1 VPPRPPFLLRRCNAL
16 LALAG
21 GLLAGSLLCPAADLA
36 TPSAVSAPAAETKVT
51 GAAER
56 EGSPEAPLALRLAA
70 ATGRAVVTFSYAAG
84 GLDLSTFRDLAV
96 KVENRSAVELDIL
109 VTGVSN
115 LADPFTHSA
124 QTRFLVRPAEQADL
138 CVFMTRPALPKN
150 HPFIQRLGNLYAF
163 PWGFQRHWRN
173 VDAAAILRVTVQLDW
188 SGAQPGQTV
197 RISPP
202 VGHGSFSV
210 DPARLDSLAL
220 PVVDTFGQDTGQSW
234 PGKVHR
240 AEELAEDAARDLAL
254 VAATTGPAGA
264 RSRYGGDT
272 RAPRRAATGFF
283 RVEKIDGK
291 WWFVDPEGHLF
302 WSLGVNGAAGSSSTR
317 VKGRESLFPAA
328 DRARAELNHYEENVK
343 RKHGEAAWRRTHADV
358 TVARLLDWGFN
369 TVGAWSEPELLTAR
383 RVPYTLIAH
392 PDLHGIGG
400 IRKMVDPYAEG
411 FRTSLD
417 KVLAALAAEHADNPW
432 LVGVFIENEL
442 EWKGDITLAE
452 AVLGCDPRT
461 PARRAL
467 IARLRERY
475 PDLAALNQAWGTN
488 HESFDALRPVSG
500 PAATAAYGTDLRD
513 YLGAFADTFFAA
525 CAAAMDKHFPHH
537 LYLGCRFHVWNP
549 LVTAAATRHCDV
561 ISVNAYRYGL
571 ADFSLTT
578 SEDKPYLVSEFHFGT
593 RDFGAWGAGLAWAAD
608 ARNQS
613 DLVRA
618 YVSDA
623 LRHPNIIGAHWF
635 QWSGQ
640 AVTGRYDG
648 ENFGVG
654 LVTIV
659 DRPVDPLVKAF
670 AEVSAGLYDYRRAPS
685 TTRIGAPTPPRPA
698 P

>member
-1 VPPRPPFLLRRCNAL
+1 LTF

-21 GLLAGSLLCPAADLA
+21 GLLASASVCPAAAPARL
-36 TPSAVSAPAAETKVT
+36 PAVSAPVAETKVT

-56 EGSPEAPLALRLAA
+56 EVSPESPLALRLAA
-70 ATGRAVVTFSYAAG
+70 AAGRAVVTFSYPAG
-84 GLDLSTFRDLAV
+84 GLDLSAFRDFAV
-96 KVENRSAVELDIL
+96 NVENRSTVELDLL
-109 VTGVSN
+109 VTGISD

-124 QTRFLVRPAEQADL
+124 QTRFLVRPAEQTDL
-138 CVFMTRPALPKN
+138 CVFMARPALPKD

-163 PWGFQRHWRN
+163 PWGFQRHWRT

-188 SGAQPGQTV
+188 SGAQPGQII
-197 RISPP
+197 RLSPP
-202 VGHGSFSV
+202 FGQGAFSI

-220 PVVDTFGQDTGQSW
+220 PVVDTFGQDASQSW
-234 PGKVHR
+234 PGKVQR

-272 RAPRRAATGFF
+272 RTPRRAATGFF

-291 WWFVDPEGHLF
+291 WWFIDPEGHLF

-343 RKHGEAAWRRTHADV
+343 QKHGEAAWRKTHADV

-369 TVGAWSEPELLTAR
+369 TVGAWSESELLAAR

-417 KVLAALAAEHADNPW
+417 KILAELAAGHADNPW

-442 EWKGDITLAE
+442 EWKGGVTLAE
-452 AVLGCDPRT
+452 EVLRSHPHT

-467 IARLRERY
+467 IALLQGRY
-475 PDLAALNQAWGTN
+475 PDLAALNLAWGSRY
-488 HESFDALRPVSG
+488 ESFDALRPMSG
-500 PAATAAYGTDLRD
+500 PAATPAYEEDLRD
-513 YLGAFADTFFAA
+513 YLTKFADTFFAA

-549 LVTAAATRHCDV
+549 LVTAAASRHCDV
-561 ISVNAYRYGL
+561 ISANAYRYGVD
-571 ADFSLTT
+571 DFSLTT
-578 SEDKPYLVSEFHFGT
+578 SEDKPYLISEFHFGT
-593 RDFGAWGAGLAWAAD
+593 RDFGVWGAGLTWAAD

-613 DLVRA
+613 DLVQA
-618 YVSDA
+618 YISDA

-640 AVTGRYDG
+640 AITGRYDG

-659 DRPVDPLVKAF
+659 DRPVEPLVKAF
-670 AEVSAGLYDYRRAPS
+670 AAVSEGLYDYRRSPAPA
-685 TTRIGAPTPPRPA
+685 RLGAPRPA
-698 P
+698 APAAPASTR